1 MAADQAMAAVIHL
14 REFDWILIHGPK
26 RDRMPDVLVLMRS
39 VYSVAGLA
47 TSSLTAIH
55 MQVVKV
61 LAAIAKV
68 GECRRFGVTC
78 DVRVVAHEAEVVK
91 RFGVGVVEIRRKIF
105 NEQQR
110 LLATMCRVAGGAV
123 VVGHGAVLVRLVG
136 ETVAHFTV
144 TGSAQL
150 RRMVNQ

>member
-14 REFDWILIHGPK
+14 REFDRIFIHGPK
-26 RDRMPDVLVLMRS
+26 RDRVPDVLVLMRS
-39 VYSVAGLA
+39 VYSMTGLA
-47 TSSLTAIH
+47 ASSLAAVH

-91 RFGVGVVEIRRKIF
+91 RLGIGVVEIRRKIF
-105 NEQQR
+105 DEQQR
-110 LLATMCRVAGGAV
+110 LLATVCRVAGGAV
-123 VVGHGAVLVRLVG
+123 VVGHGAVLVRLLG
-136 ETVAHFTV
+136 ETVTHFTM
-144 TGSAQL
+144 T
-150 RRMVNQ
+150 